1 MKQVSFAS
9 EQGYSQRSCLR
20 HEPPGSCPGHDSS
33 RTGMPSASRAGMPSA
48 SRTRRSHVL
57 LVVLLAVLC
66 CSVVAVAGTPC
77 DSIEPL
83 LGDLQAI
90 IEHAVSCGQAKGIS
104 AAIIFP
110 EGGVWVGTSGAS
122 HGTVLIAP
130 DTAFAAGSIGKSF
143 TAAVVH
149 QLAEEGALSLDDP
162 IGKHL
167 PAFARID
174 PTIPIRL
181 LFNHRSGLYQFI
193 RYPGFWE
200 TILNEPDRWWSPEAI
215 LEGFVIAPYFEPGD
229 SFHYSQT
236 NYTLLRMLIEQVTG
250 HRIDIAYRER
260 FFEPLGFE
268 HAFTTPYE
276 PQPADS
282 AHGWWD
288 LDGDG
293 TYDDFSVVS
302 RVSFGSAI
310 MGEIFCTAE
319 ELARWA
325 RALYVDR
332 VVLSE
337 DSLAEMLD
345 FYSPCPGEP
354 ILAGYGLGAVSY
366 APEVFG
372 GLTVWGHSGNAPGY
386 AAASLYLP
394 DYDVCIG
401 FMDNTEKGDAMPA
414 LVELLTA
421 VTTWLGK
428 E

>member
-1 MKQVSFAS
+1 MKPVSDEPERRTSRAPRHDPP
-9 EQGYSQRSCLR
+9 RSCFR
-20 HEPPGSCPGHDSS
+20 YESWKS
-33 RTGMPSASRAGMPSA
+33 GMTSPL
-48 SRTRRSHVL
+48 RTRRGH
-57 LVVLLAVLC
+57 VLLAVLLAVLSC
-66 CSVVAVAGTPC
+66 AVVPVAGASC
-77 DSIEPL
+77 DELESL
-83 LGDLQAI
+83 LEELQTVVDRAMTMDR
-90 IEHAVSCGQAKGIS
+90 VRGVS
-104 AAIIFP
+104 AAVIFP
-110 EGGVWVGTSGAS
+110 EGEIWIGTSGVS
-122 HGTVLIAP
+122 HGTAPIAP
-130 DTAFAAGSIGKSF
+130 DTPFAAGSIGKSF

-162 IGKHL
+162 IGKYL
-167 PAFARID
+167 PAFAHID

-200 TILNEPDRWWSPEAI
+200 TILNEPDKWWTAEAI
-215 LEGFVIAPYFEPGD
+215 LGRFVIAPYFKPGD

-250 HRIDIAYRER
+250 DRIDIVYRER
-260 FFEPLGFE
+260 FFVPLGFGQ
-268 HAFTTPYE
+268 AFTTPYE

-337 DSLAEMLD
+337 DSLARMLD
-345 FYSPCPGEP
+345 FHSPCPGEP
-354 ILAGYGLGAVSY
+354 IVAGYGLGAISY
-366 APEVFG
+366 APEVFN

-394 DYDVCIG
+394 DYGICVG
-401 FMDNTEKGDAMPA
+401 FMDNTERGDAMPA
-414 LVELLTA
+414 LVELLTK
-421 VTTWLGK
+421 VTTWLD
-428 E
+428 EA